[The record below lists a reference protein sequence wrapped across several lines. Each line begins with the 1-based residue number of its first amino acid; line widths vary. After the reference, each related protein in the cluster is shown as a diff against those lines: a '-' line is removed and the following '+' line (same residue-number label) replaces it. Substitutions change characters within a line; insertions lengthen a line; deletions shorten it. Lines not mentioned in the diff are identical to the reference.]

1 MKWQRYADFLLGD
14 KVSNL
19 RIPCLQGDAM
29 QSVRPPWNVVLHYEY
44 EIRKAAMKAARDH
57 GQQTDEAMTAAM
69 ANAEL
74 KEVHFTSPL
83 ALMNMNRER
92 ARKREGEWV
101 QETNAE
107 KKLRKGKGKGK
118 GKGAR
123 PKSKGKGK
131 RSQRK
136 GKRADCINGR
146 RQTGLL
152 RL

>member
-57 GQQTDEAMTAAM
+57 GQQIDEAMAAAV

-92 ARKREGEWV
+92 APKREGEWV
-101 QETNAE
+101 KETKARAKARE
-107 KKLRKGKGKGK
+107 KKPNPRERARAKKPKEREKG
-118 GKGAR
+118 
-123 PKSKGKGK
+123 
-131 RSQRK
+131 
-136 GKRADCINGR
+136 
-146 RQTGLL
+146 
-152 RL
+152 